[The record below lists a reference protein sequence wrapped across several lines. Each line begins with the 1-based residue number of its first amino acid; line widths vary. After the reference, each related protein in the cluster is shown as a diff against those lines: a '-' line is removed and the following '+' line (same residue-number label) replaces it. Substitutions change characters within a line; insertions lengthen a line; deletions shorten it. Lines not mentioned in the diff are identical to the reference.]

1 MRKYKKEMISAGCI
15 VILNAVIAVWSN
27 EFTKDGI
34 SFYVNI
40 LRQLQYQLLFS
51 AFLFFPLYDNYDHS
65 LLYVRYVDHS
75 KYIKQTMKTSLKEYG
90 ILMLSVTVGQL
101 ILFLIT
107 DPLLNVITLVYRN
120 VIFYILILFVKYIL
134 LTLKHSNQ
142 LKWIICMYIIWFLL
156 FRSAFVFADYP
167 VNTWNVF
174 SLLQRIDGIRM
185 IRHLMILSLCIC
197 LNQLR
202 MVQRKRY
209 LKKWLE

>member
-1 MRKYKKEMISAGCI
+1 MRKYKKEIVTAGCI
-15 VILNAVIAVWSN
+15 IALNVVISIWSN
-27 EFTKDGI
+27 DYDI

-51 AFLFFPLYDNYDHS
+51 AFLFFPLYDNYDRS

-75 KYIKQTMKTSLKEYG
+75 AYIKQAMIKALKEYG
-90 ILMLSVTVGQL
+90 VLMLSVTGGQL
-101 ILFLIT
+101 ILFLIM
-107 DPLLNVITLVYRN
+107 DPLLNAVTLVYRN

-134 LTLKHSNQ
+134 LTLKHSNH
-142 LKWIICMYIIWFLL
+142 LKWIICMYIIWFILL
-156 FRSAFVFADYP
+156 RSAFVFADHP
-167 VNTWNVF
+167 LNTWNVF
-174 SLLQRIDGIRM
+174 SLLQRIDAIRI

-202 MVQRKRY
+202 MNDHKRY